1 MGVNMKVNEIF
12 YSLQGEGILIGK
24 PMVFVR
30 FSGCNLRCTWCDTK
44 YAWEEG
50 KEMEINDI
58 LSIIKQFDTEWICLT
73 GGEPLIQK
81 DIYKLINILLNE
93 NKKILLETNGSIS
106 IENVPTE
113 ENIIIDMDIKTP
125 SSGMQQYND
134 FSNLELLGP
143 KDYVKFVIKDREDYE
158 YAKNI
163 IKNYNIKCEIVF
175 QPEGNKNIR
184 ELAEWVL
191 NDKLNVRVLIQLH
204 KIIWGDVR
212 GK

>member
-30 FSGCNLRCTWCDTK
+30 FSGCNLMCTWCDTK

-50 KEMEINDI
+50 KEMEIDDI
-58 LSIIKQFDTEWICLT
+58 LSIIRKFDAEWICLT

-143 KDYVKFVIKDREDYE
+143 KDYVKFVIKDRDDYE
-158 YAKNI
+158 YAKDI
-163 IKNYNIKCEIVF
+163 IKKYNIKCEIVF

>member
-1 MGVNMKVNEIF
+1 MKVNEIF

>member
-30 FSGCNLRCTWCDTK
+30 FSGCNLMCTWCDTK

-50 KEMEINDI
+50 KEMEIDDI
-58 LSIIKQFDTEWICLT
+58 LSIIRKFDTEWICLT

-143 KDYVKFVIKDREDYE
+143 KDYVKFVIKDRDDYE
-158 YAKNI
+158 YAKDI
-163 IKNYNIKCEIVF
+163 IKKYNIKCEIVF

>member
-1 MGVNMKVNEIF
+1 MKVNEIF

-30 FSGCNLRCTWCDTK
+30 FSGCNLMCTWCDTK

-50 KEMEINDI
+50 KEMEIDDI
-58 LSIIKQFDTEWICLT
+58 LSIIRKFDTEWICLT

-143 KDYVKFVIKDREDYE
+143 KDYVKFVIKDRDDYE
-158 YAKNI
+158 YAKDI
-163 IKNYNIKCEIVF
+163 IKKYNIKCEIVF